1 MRPVPQVRTQNAYN
15 CGSYSLWMALESLTG
30 QDDALIKKIEDKAV
44 RNSDSMGGIFN
55 YVQMERIIEALGYSC
70 RRVKFH
76 DVDSMNDALDNHTN
90 DAIIIAYC
98 YDMLFGGG
106 LNGAEAGDS
115 AHWSVL
121 TGRPAAGS
129 LSLANPHGELRNVS
143 TNNMML
149 ANKALKD
156 ATFNWRAFVE
166 DNKDDALF
174 KKECTKYKNN
184 AQELTKRGRMK
195 LTLGGYLIAVTK

>member
-106 LNGAEAGDS
+106 LNLFGDQLDKKEITTTLNFI
-115 AHWSVL
+115 V
-121 TGRPAAGS
+121 
-129 LSLANPHGELRNVS
+129 
-143 TNNMML
+143 
-149 ANKALKD
+149 
-156 ATFNWRAFVE
+156 
-166 DNKDDALF
+166 NKDKFTQA
-174 KKECTKYKNN
+174 K
-184 AQELTKRGRMK
+184 
-195 LTLGGYLIAVTK
+195 